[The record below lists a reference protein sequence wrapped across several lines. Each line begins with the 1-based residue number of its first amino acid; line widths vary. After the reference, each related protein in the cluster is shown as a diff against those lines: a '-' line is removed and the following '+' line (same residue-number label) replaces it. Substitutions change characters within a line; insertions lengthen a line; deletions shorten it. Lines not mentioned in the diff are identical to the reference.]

1 MKITRININKNQLES
16 WRIGE
21 SDELKK
27 WIGFGFYRSK
37 FTLKNKILTIEYDNK
52 EIIEF
57 EKALEE
63 YLDEELFDKM
73 CDRFFELIELSKTKD
88 NFEIEIKCMPIL
100 TIFDE
105 ISKYPEWANES
116 MMRRLKRIR
125 KSTHEF
131 IYNLNSKSD

>member
-1 MKITRININKNQLES
+1 MQITRINMDQENLES

-27 WIGFGFYRSK
+27 WIGFGFYKSK
-37 FTLKNKILTIEYDNK
+37 FTLKNKVLTIEYDNQ

-57 EKALEE
+57 DKALEKH
-63 YLDEELFDKM
+63 LDEELFDKM
-73 CDRFFELIELSKTKD
+73 CDRFFELIELSKTES
-88 NFEIEIKCMPIL
+88 NFEIEVKCMPIL

-105 ISKYPEWANES
+105 ISKYPDWANER
-116 MMRRLKRIR
+116 MMRRLKRVR

-131 IYNLNSKSD
+131 IYKLNSQTD

>member
-1 MKITRININKNQLES
+1 MEQKNLES

-27 WIGFGFYRSK
+27 WIGFGFYKSK
-37 FTLKNKILTIEYDNK
+37 FTLKNRVLTIEYNDK

-57 EKALEE
+57 DKALEK

-73 CDRFFELIELSKTKD
+73 CDRFFKLIELSKTES
-88 NFEIEIKCMPIL
+88 NFEIEVKCMPIL

-105 ISKYPEWANES
+105 ISKYPQWANER
-116 MMRRLKRIR
+116 MMRRLIR
-125 KSTHEF
+125 VRQSTHEF
-131 IYNLNSKSD
+131 IYKLNSPSD